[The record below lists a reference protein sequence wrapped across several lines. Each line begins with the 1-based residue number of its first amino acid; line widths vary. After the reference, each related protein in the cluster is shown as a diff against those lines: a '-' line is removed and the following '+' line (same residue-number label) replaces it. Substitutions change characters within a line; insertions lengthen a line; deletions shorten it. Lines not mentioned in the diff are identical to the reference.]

1 MAFTDPLGQQIS
13 LQAVEATP
21 VMVETAPDG
30 RRQLVLRA
38 MGERRKRFTAP
49 EGTTYHRDPSILE
62 VWPEPGKT
70 IVVERALKEGRVQR
84 QSASGVLMR
93 LVRPMGGGSALLG
106 AADPTQRG
114 VLVTLQLMNVSA
126 EELDEAGELVVPDVE
141 AAAASGAMSEW
152 MLSELRLADAAP
164 DQLLNLGSYPL
175 LAEVQKRMETK
186 VSDRATIGP
195 AVDQLVKRIKD
206 LMREAMSKEHERL
219 AMAAACLVMILMGTV
234 HGDAAARLAAADD
247 LPVGVLPGAG
257 DGDHDQRGQ
266 QLTHGHGAV
275 GLLLLWGGVLALAV
289 YAVARV
295 RQVGQALRSRE
306 G

>member
-1 MAFTDPLGQQIS
+1 
-13 LQAVEATP
+13 
-21 VMVETAPDG
+21 
-30 RRQLVLRA
+30 

-93 LVRPMGGGSALLG
+93 LVRPMGGGAALLG

-175 LAEVQKRMETK
+175 LAEAQKRMETK

-234 HGDAAARLAAADD
+234 MAMRLRDS
-247 LPVGVLPGAG
+247 LP
-257 DGDHDQRGQ
+257 
-266 QLTHGHGAV
+266 LTIY
-275 GLLLLWGGVLALAV
+275 LWAFFPALATV
-289 YAVARV
+289 ITIAR
-295 RQVGQALRSRE
+295 ASNSRTVTARWACCSCGAACWRWRCMRARE
-306 G
+306 FVKLAKH